1 MRINNYWMKLSMMA
15 IIIKAKVCVICGSR
29 RLRRITQTE
38 ALSFIIIFMR
48 KAAFVKIKKKKK
60 KCVNAQ
66 QSTCK

>member
-48 KAAFVKIKKKKK
+48 KAAFVKIRARTK